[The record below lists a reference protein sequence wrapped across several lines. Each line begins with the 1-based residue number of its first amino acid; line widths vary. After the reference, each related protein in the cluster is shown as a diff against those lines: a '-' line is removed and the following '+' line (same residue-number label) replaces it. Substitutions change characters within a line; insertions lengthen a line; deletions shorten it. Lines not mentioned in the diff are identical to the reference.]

1 MTNGTDNPLT
11 RGTVNQTLLF
21 ITMLLSREISVP
33 KNPPTI
39 NKPWLPAVPEMGM
52 PIKPSLIHPPDIP
65 IIKAITIRGNIY
77 TGLNIFMRSV

>member
-1 MTNGTDNPLT
+1 MITTKPILANKTIDIPTVGQPPMTKGTDNPLI

-39 NKPWLPAVPEMGM
+39 NRLTT
-52 PIKPSLIHPPDIP
+52 L
-65 IIKAITIRGNIY
+65 
-77 TGLNIFMRSV
+77 